1 MLADLMLLIAGA
13 DAGACEIR
21 FNPGERQPQAV
32 CADAGA
38 QAALASR
45 LSGINLPR
53 DLQGAE
59 PVAVQLT
66 RASEDGGWTIPTA
79 LLAGPPPEPAFDA
92 VARGWHPA
100 ACAVAGDAGLDGR
113 ASNLRVT
120 CAYGTP
126 PGEMSERHVRIA
138 DRYYQQAMS
147 RWLRAQR
154 FLPGDDGACF
164 STLLVIV
171 INDLTFTEALENG
184 WAEEPDPAAL
194 CAR

>member
-1 MLADLMLLIAGA
+1 MLAFLMLLIASA
-13 DAGACEIR
+13 DPGACEVR
-21 FNPGERQPQAV
+21 FPEGQNRPQAA
-32 CADAGA
+32 CADASA
-38 QAALASR
+38 QDVLTQR
-45 LSGINLPR
+45 LSGISLPR
-53 DLQGAE
+53 DLQGAP

-66 RASEDGGWTIPTA
+66 RASEDGGWSIPTA

-100 ACAVAGDAGLDGR
+100 ACALAGDAGLDGR
-113 ASNLRVT
+113 ASNVRVT

-154 FLPGDDGACF
+154 LLPGDDGACY
-164 STLLVIV
+164 STVLVIV
-171 INDLTFTEALENG
+171 INDYTWEDALENG
-184 WAEEPDPAAL
+184 WAQEPDHAAL